1 MAMRDKQTDALLSTR
16 SLKKHYQTGSEI
28 LEVLRDVNLE
38 VDPGSTV
45 VITGESGCGKTSL
58 LSLIGGLDT
67 PTSGQ
72 IFVRGED
79 ITALGEELLSDYR
92 RDTVGFI
99 FQFHF
104 LLRDFTA
111 LENIMMPA
119 YIAGE
124 RPKAAEKK
132 ARELIERVGLSA
144 RAQHYPVELSGGER
158 QRVAVARALVN
169 DPSIILADEPT
180 GNLDERNSKII
191 EDLLFELVRQYQ
203 KTLVLVTHDRG
214 LARLSDRHF
223 ELAHGVLKAT

>member
-1 MAMRDKQTDALLSTR
+1 MALLTTR
-16 SLKKHYQTGSEI
+16 SLKKIYRTGSET
-28 LEVLRDVNLE
+28 LEVLRDVNLS
-38 VDPGSTV
+38 VDAGSTV

-67 PTSGQ
+67 PTAGQ
-72 IFVRGED
+72 IFLREDD
-79 ITALGEELLSDYR
+79 ITSLSEDELSVYR
-92 RDTVGFI
+92 RDTIGFI

-111 LENIMMPA
+111 VENIMMPA

-124 RPKAAEKK
+124 SPAAATRKAE
-132 ARELIERVGLSA
+132 ELMESVGLAA
-144 RAQHYPVELSGGER
+144 RSDHYPVELSGGER

-169 DPSIILADEPT
+169 DPAIILADEPT
-180 GNLDERNSKII
+180 GNLDEKNSKVV
-191 EDLLFELVRQYQ
+191 ENLLFELVGKYK

-223 ELAHGVLKAT
+223 ELVHGVLVAK